1 MPVINTNINA
11 SFAHTALAVNARS
24 QTTAMQQ
31 LSTGKRINGAKDDA
45 AGLAMS
51 QEMTTKIRSLTMAVR
66 STNDAVSLLQ
76 TADGSLGQI
85 SSALQRIR
93 ELSVQAATDTV
104 TLQDKIALNN
114 EASAMVAEVDQVVAS
129 STFSGQKL
137 LDGTFTAKQFQIGA
151 DANSVMTVTI
161 PSVTATTLGLST
173 SGLSVTAS
181 ATVGSTALASGDLT
195 INSVAIGAAATA
207 SAKDVAAAIN
217 LKTAQTG
224 VTATP
229 RATVANSVAAYVPID
244 QVIDL
249 GSYGK
254 LIAPVKVDGGK
265 VYYYWDRSGDG
276 TSNDSGT
283 LNSGND
289 YIQHDV
295 LDSIFNKDI
304 NGNTNNS
311 VANVDGQFGT
321 TDIYRY
327 GTLNGVQLA
336 LPTIGG
342 TSFPP
347 YGANGVDAYQPP
359 TSIGS
364 TTATG
369 ANIAAD
375 GSNES
380 NSTYNDLLA
389 IWDAYNGTQNT
400 GSWLNWGSGA
410 NGLPDGGTP
419 PQWRNHNYWSA
430 TSSTLGHAGFANAGG
445 YVYNYS
451 DSTNDYVALEVLNP
465 PSTFTAINSGEIQI
479 NGRSIGGIGTASSA
493 SARSAQMLIAIN
505 AETGNTGVTAAI
517 DASTGGVKLTAT
529 DGRNIEISTLTSAA
543 ITGSQIGIA
552 LNGTASGSRTVTTIR
567 SSVDLSSTGT
577 TMTVASSGNGSTA
590 SGISAGGYSA
600 NGTPLVDLTSASG
613 CQAAISLVDNAIKT
627 VSSARA
633 SIGASESGLI
643 SIASNLDNTIMN
655 LTESR
660 SRILD
665 TDYAVATTELSRSQ
679 IIAQASTAMLA
690 QANLSAKDVLT
701 LLKND

>member
-359 TSIGS
+359 T
-364 TTATG
+364 
-369 ANIAAD
+369 
-375 GSNES
+375 
-380 NSTYNDLLA
+380 
-389 IWDAYNGTQNT
+389 
-400 GSWLNWGSGA
+400 
-410 NGLPDGGTP
+410 
-419 PQWRNHNYWSA
+419 
-430 TSSTLGHAGFANAGG
+430 
-445 YVYNYS
+445 
-451 DSTNDYVALEVLNP
+451 ALQ
-465 PSTFTAINSGEIQI
+465 S
-479 NGRSIGGIGTASSA
+479 
-493 SARSAQMLIAIN
+493 
-505 AETGNTGVTAAI
+505 
-517 DASTGGVKLTAT
+517 
-529 DGRNIEISTLTSAA
+529 
-543 ITGSQIGIA
+543 
-552 LNGTASGSRTVTTIR
+552 
-567 SSVDLSSTGT
+567 
-577 TMTVASSGNGSTA
+577 
-590 SGISAGGYSA
+590 
-600 NGTPLVDLTSASG
+600 
-613 CQAAISLVDNAIKT
+613 
-627 VSSARA
+627 
-633 SIGASESGLI
+633 
-643 SIASNLDNTIMN
+643 
-655 LTESR
+655 
-660 SRILD
+660 
-665 TDYAVATTELSRSQ
+665 
-679 IIAQASTAMLA
+679 
-690 QANLSAKDVLT
+690 
-701 LLKND
+701 